1 MAFQGYLLK
10 AGNVDISKY
19 VEVTTYK
26 VTPYQRADL
35 DSYRN
40 GQNKLVREVAEHTT
54 TKIEFNTVPMDSHDM
69 TEFLQILEQAY
80 TVPIERKL
88 QIVYFDVV
96 TGQYP
101 MADVYMPDYTP
112 QASSWNGKKLM
123 YAGMR
128 VAFIEY

>member
-1 MAFQGYLLK
+1 MGFEGYLLK
-10 AGNVDISKY
+10 AGNVDISRY
-19 VEVTTYK
+19 VEITTYK

-40 GQNKLVREVAEHTT
+40 GLNKLVREVAEHTT
-54 TKIEFNTVPMDSHDM
+54 TKIEFNTIPMDSRRM

-96 TGQYP
+96 TGQYR

-112 QASSWNGKKLM
+112 QAASWNGKELM